1 MLKFKFADI
10 GEGLTEGV
18 VGEINVQVG
27 DKIKDGQTMF
37 SVETDKVNAEIP
49 SPVDGTITKINMKVG
64 DTIFVG
70 DVVIEIDDGSGDS
83 ASPSSAPPA
92 DTKPAEEEKAAG
104 VVGAVPISNTVIAA
118 RSLPATNNS
127 QTVNSKVLATPVA
140 RRMASDLKVD
150 LTKIQ
155 GTGPN
160 GRIKKSDIQNASHHS
175 GGPVATGPTM
185 MASNITMPNIKTT
198 GQVNRVPMSPIRKAI
213 AKQMTL
219 SKTVIPE
226 TTLIKN
232 VDVTKLIEL
241 RSQLKPQAEKQGIKL
256 TFMPFFIKA
265 CAIALQEFAMLNSSY
280 DQQTEEVVYKQYYN
294 IGMAVDTP
302 RGLMVPVIKGADQ
315 LHILQIAH
323 AVNDLAERTRDG
335 KLKMDEMSD
344 GTFTITNFGSAGVEI
359 ATPVINYP
367 EAAILGV
374 GTIEKKP
381 TVDKENNIV
390 IKSILPLSLSI
401 DHRLIDGADGGRF
414 LMRLNELLESPAL
427 LLL

>member
-18 VGEINVQVG
+18 VGEINIKVG

-70 DVVIEIDDGSGDS
+70 DVVIEIDDETGDS
-83 ASPSSAPPA
+83 ARPSSEPPA
-92 DTKPAEEEKAAG
+92 AAQPAEEEKAAG

-127 QTVNSKVLATPVA
+127 QTINSKVLATPVA
-140 RRMASDLKVD
+140 RRMMSDLKVD

-160 GRIKKSDIQNASHHS
+160 GRIKKSDIQNASQHS
-175 GGPVATGPTM
+175 AGPVAAGPTM
-185 MASNITMPNIKTT
+185 MMPNITMPNIKTT

-294 IGMAVDTP
+294 IGMAVDTS

-344 GTFTITNFGSAGVEI
+344 GTFTITNFGSVGVEI

-367 EAAILGV
+367 ESAILGV

>member
-18 VGEINVQVG
+18 VGEINVKVG

-92 DTKPAEEEKAAG
+92 EAKPAEEEKAAG

-185 MASNITMPNIKTT
+185 VAPNITMPNIKTT

>member
-18 VGEINVQVG
+18 VGEINVKVG

-70 DVVIEIDDGSGDS
+70 DVVIEIDDGTVDS
-83 ASPSSAPPA
+83 ASPSSELPSAA
-92 DTKPAEEEKAAG
+92 QSAEEEKAAG

-118 RSLPATNNS
+118 RSLPTTNNS
-127 QTVNSKVLATPVA
+127 QTINSKVLATPVA
-140 RRMASDLKVD
+140 RRMMSDLKVD

-160 GRIKKSDIQNASHHS
+160 GRIKKSDIQNASQHS
-175 GGPVATGPTM
+175 AGPVAAGPTM
-185 MASNITMPNIKTT
+185 MMPNITMSNIKTT
-198 GQVNRVPMSPIRKAI
+198 GQVNRLPMSPIRKAI

-241 RSQLKPQAEKQGIKL
+241 RSQLKQQAEKQGIKL

-344 GTFTITNFGSAGVEI
+344 GTFTITNFGSVGVEI

-427 LLL
+427 LLI

>member
-1 MLKFKFADI
+1 M
-10 GEGLTEGV
+10 
-18 VGEINVQVG
+18 
-27 DKIKDGQTMF
+27 
-37 SVETDKVNAEIP
+37 
-49 SPVDGTITKINMKVG
+49 
-64 DTIFVG
+64 
-70 DVVIEIDDGSGDS
+70 
-83 ASPSSAPPA
+83 
-92 DTKPAEEEKAAG
+92 
-104 VVGAVPISNTVIAA
+104 VGAVPISNTVIAA

-127 QTVNSKVLATPVA
+127 QTINSKVLATPVA
-140 RRMASDLKVD
+140 RRMVSDLKVD

-160 GRIKKSDIQNASHHS
+160 GRIKKSDIQNASQHS
-175 GGPVATGPTM
+175 AGLVAAGPTIM
-185 MASNITMPNIKTT
+185 TPNITMPNIKTT

-219 SKTVIPE
+219 SKTIIPE

-344 GTFTITNFGSAGVEI
+344 GTFTITNFGSVGVEI

-367 EAAILGV
+367 EVAILGV

-381 TVDKENNIV
+381 TVNKENNIV